1 MNKSQN
7 CKAPKPTPP
16 SITFDA
22 KSIEQILK
30 THARAMDIPAG
41 SAEIFI
47 KKSLNAAAK
56 TLGKHKILTPDDITR
71 TVSKELTKYHA
82 DLAYVY
88 ENYDKI
94 I

>member
-1 MNKSQN
+1 MIDEKNLKNIESELKLHA
-7 CKAPKPTPP
+7 KA
-16 SITFDA
+16 
-22 KSIEQILK
+22 LN
-30 THARAMDIPAG
+30 IPAG

-47 KKSLNAAAK
+47 KKSLQAVEKSFKNRK
-56 TLGKHKILTPDDITR
+56 LITKDDLTRAIA
-71 TVSKELTKYHA
+71 KELAKYHT